1 MGRTI
6 TPETGMGGQSAVP
19 QFFANR
25 AMLADL
31 SIRNLAIIDTLQV
44 SFQPGLTVLTGETG
58 AGKSIIIDAVNLLLG
73 GRASAELIRTG
84 ADEAVVEA
92 VFTLA
97 ADSPV
102 LRRLEA
108 LGVDCDDELLVK
120 RIVSRSGRNRVFIGG
135 GLSTLSI
142 LAELSRELVNIY
154 GQHESQ
160 TLLRTENHLL
170 LLDGFAG
177 IEALRTTYGSAF
189 DEYRATTARI
199 KALEEGERA
208 AAHQIDLLSFQ
219 VDEIGAA
226 GLTPGEEEHL
236 LQERQL
242 LLHGERL
249 LRNSQEGYD
258 ALYGGDGAI
267 LATLAAVRGKVADLL
282 SVDPTLA
289 AVHEGLT
296 AAAAQLED
304 AALTLRD
311 YASRVDVDP
320 ARLAAVEER
329 LDLLQRLKK
338 KYAPTVEEIIAFG
351 AAAASELAALLNRQ
365 QTRGELDRRLEQL
378 RDEVLTLGGELSQKR
393 HEAAAAFRKAM
404 EREVHQLAMKHAA
417 FEVAFEGFAEPRA
430 TGLERIEFLFSPNPG
445 EAPKSLAKIASGGEL
460 SRLMLALKQIHPESD
475 VPTLIFDEVDTGIGG
490 ATSALVG
497 EKLKR
502 VGRRQQALCI
512 THLPQVAACADYH
525 YKVEK
530 RLIDGRTA
538 TTVTPLTGEARVTE
552 MARMLGG
559 VSITETTLEHAREM
573 IAEGR
578 RLVV

>member
-1 MGRTI
+1 
-6 TPETGMGGQSAVP
+6 
-19 QFFANR
+19 
-25 AMLADL
+25 MLADL

-73 GRASAELIRTG
+73 GRASADLIRTG
-84 ADEAVVEA
+84 EEEAVAEA
-92 VFTLA
+92 IFVLPPE
-97 ADSPV
+97 SP
-102 LRRLEA
+102 LWQRLEA
-108 LGVDCDDELLVK
+108 LGIDCDGELLVK
-120 RIVSRSGRNRVFIGG
+120 RVVSRSGRNRVFIGG
-135 GLSTLSI
+135 GLSTLAI

-177 IEALRTTYGSAF
+177 LDPLRENYGNLF
-189 DEYRATTARI
+189 DEYRATAARI
-199 KALEEGERA
+199 KALEEGERT

-219 VDEIGAA
+219 VDEITAA
-226 GLTPGEEEHL
+226 GLSPGEEEHL

-258 ALYGGDGAI
+258 ALYGGDGAV
-267 LATLAAVRGKVADLL
+267 LAVVAAVQGKVAELVG
-282 SVDPTLA
+282 VDPSLA
-289 AVHEGLT
+289 PVHDGLA

-311 YASRVDVDP
+311 YASRVEVDP
-320 ARLAAVEER
+320 ARLEAVDDR
-329 LDLLQRLKK
+329 LDLVQRLKK
-338 KYAPTVEEIIAFG
+338 KYAPTVEEIIAYG
-351 AAAASELAALLNRQ
+351 AKAAAELSSLLNRQ
-365 QTRGELDRRLEQL
+365 QSRGELDQRLLQL
-378 RDEVLTLGGELSQKR
+378 RDAVLAAGSELSRQR
-393 HEAAAAFRKAM
+393 REAAGAFKGAM
-404 EREVHQLAMKHAA
+404 EREVHQLAMKHAI
-417 FEVAFEGFAEPRA
+417 FEVAFEEFAEPRT
-430 TGLERIEFLFSPNPG
+430 TGLERVEFLFSPNPG
-445 EAPKSLAKIASGGEL
+445 EAPKALSKIASGGEL

-497 EKLKR
+497 EKLQR

-512 THLPQVAACADYH
+512 THLPQVAACADHH

-530 RLIDGRTA
+530 RLVDGRTA
-538 TTVTPLTGEARVTE
+538 TTVMPLADNARVVE

-573 IAEGR
+573 IAQGR
-578 RLVV
+578 RLIV